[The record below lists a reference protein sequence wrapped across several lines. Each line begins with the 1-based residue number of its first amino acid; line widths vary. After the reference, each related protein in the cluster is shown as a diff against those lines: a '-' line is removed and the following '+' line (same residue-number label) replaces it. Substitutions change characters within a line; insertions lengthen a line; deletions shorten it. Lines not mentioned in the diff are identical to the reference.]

1 MYEVF
6 LQTIKLDISF
16 AEVSN
21 FCARLKIQTTELVLC
36 NHWFTRHNQPKASRL
51 NLKVNLKVNPHRLSQ
66 TFLLFWD
73 AKAVQKIV
81 EEGIEHEKKC
91 QSLSFTKPEL
101 SLLKGY
107 CGTVKMTCKIC
118 HEQISTQSVESIDDD
133 LFNQCSAKTLLF
145 SSHLTFEFT
154 YFFPF
159 FLI

>member
-1 MYEVF
+1 MCTVKDSNYG
-6 LQTIKLDISF
+6 ISF
-16 AEVSN
+16 VQPLVHSSQSAQSQSSQSQSQPQSQPSQAESD
-21 FCARLKIQTTELVLC
+21 
-36 NHWFTRHNQPKASRL
+36 
-51 NLKVNLKVNPHRLSQ
+51 
-66 TFLLFWD
+66 FLLFWD